1 MNVYTLVRGRDLY
14 FFASATARARMARFF
29 SSTLMGLTAT
39 AGAIGAP
46 GPAPPINTLFVD
58 VVMTRDSRRS
68 LSSLWISA
76 DFFCER
82 RLFSA
87 TSFYTG
93 QEKPTFVRDNWERFA
108 PWHNKLEL
116 ITLDD
121 LHDPQV
127 QDMKP
132 RMRERHAR
140 NVALARV
147 KELRLSA
154 SSITWIAA
162 KDY

>member
-1 MNVYTLVRGRDLY
+1 
-14 FFASATARARMARFF
+14 MARFF

-46 GPAPPINTLFVD
+46 GPDPPMSTEFVE

-87 TSFYTG
+87 TLSLKTSSACSSC
-93 QEKPTFVRDNWERFA
+93 Q
-108 PWHNKLEL
+108 
-116 ITLDD
+116 
-121 LHDPQV
+121 
-127 QDMKP
+127 
-132 RMRERHAR
+132 AR
-140 NVALARV
+140 
-147 KELRLSA
+147 
-154 SSITWIAA
+154 
-162 KDY
+162 